1 MKNGDFPWFFV
12 CLPGRVAVFRSWP
25 GATISAYKAAV
36 RWGFQGIPLGLGQ
49 NHDEPLV
56 FGAILART
64 HTHTHTQT
72 WWFPIFRGTPS
83 HHLF

>member
-1 MKNGDFPWFFV
+1 MVFCMFTRPGSWFQILAR
-12 CLPGRVAVFRSWP
+12 CNNLWR
-25 GATISAYKAAV
+25 IAYKAAV